1 MSIILNYILKKKR
14 KEIKC
19 MQGKI
24 VLITGSTDGIGKQTA
39 IDIAKLGATVLIHG
53 RGKTRAFAS
62 ASDVCKESGNENVE
76 VVTGDFASLSSVRAM
91 AAFIQQRFGHLDVL
105 VNNAGVFTKERSV
118 SKDGFEMTFA
128 VNHLAPFVLTFSLLE
143 TLKTSA
149 SPVSKSRIINVSSIA
164 HQRATMDFTNL
175 QSERQFDG
183 FNAYAQ
189 TKLMGIMMTYQWAER
204 LENDNI
210 TVNCLH
216 PGVVTT
222 KLLQAGFGT
231 PGGEV
236 AAGAETS
243 VYLASSPEVE
253 GVTGKYF
260 VKKQATAS
268 SPTSNDSNLRKQL
281 WETTEKMTGIAL

>member
-1 MSIILNYILKKKR
+1 
-14 KEIKC
+14 